1 MARDE
6 FCSRRRRPDA
16 GLFEAVYAAS
26 KAFMDDTKVGASHKD
41 DPAVVAKQ
49 GFEALMKGKDHIIAG
64 SLNTKIQGAVSKI
77 LPDTA
82 NAEQHRKMS
91 EPGSANN

>member
-49 GFEALMKGKDHIIAG
+49 GFEALIKDKDDGIER
-64 SLNTKIQGAVSKI
+64 SLKTKIQGALSKV
-77 LPDTA
+77 LPDTV
-82 NAEQHRKMS
+82 NAQQCKLS
-91 EPGSANN
+91 EPGSADN